1 MGMYINTNISAL
13 AAERN
18 LSMNSTSYQSSVQK
32 LSSGLRINSAAD
44 DAAGL
49 SISEKLQAQVNG
61 LAQAQRN
68 AQDGISLIQTAGGA
82 LTSVTSMLQRMRE
95 LAVQASNGTLAPSDE
110 SAISQEMS
118 QLDAEITRTASTT
131 QFNNINLLDGTLGGA
146 TTVNTGT
153 SGLVSG
159 ATLATSGINVSAL
172 NVSGATGAN
181 TYTFSSTAAGT
192 ITLTNSANN
201 MAQTVNVATMLT
213 QGTSN
218 QVLNFS
224 QLGVSVTLSGY
235 GANGTQ
241 AKIIADLNT
250 AANVKT
256 AAATPFQLQ
265 IGANSGQTVT
275 MSVADMR
282 ATAIGAGNGSGFT
295 SLDNGVTSF
304 AGAATTANAQNLILS
319 IDQAISDVSNA
330 NSGLGAMQNRLQNT
344 IQNLSVG
351 EQNMTAAESAIR
363 DVNMAAEMVNF
374 TKTGIL
380 QQAGQAILAQA
391 NQAPSGIV
399 QLLRG

>member
-1 MGMYINTNISAL
+1 LMDSSSGQMAQVTFDGSPSTLRVTIDHGNCNENFYMLVPVNTNV
-13 AAERN
+13 
-18 LSMNSTSYQSSVQK
+18 M
-32 LSSGLRINSAAD
+32 
-44 DAAGL
+44 
-49 SISEKLQAQVNG
+49 
-61 LAQAQRN
+61 
-68 AQDGISLIQTAGGA
+68 
-82 LTSVTSMLQRMRE
+82 
-95 LAVQASNGTLAPSDE
+95 
-110 SAISQEMS
+110 
-118 QLDAEITRTASTT
+118 
-131 QFNNINLLDGTLGGA
+131 
-146 TTVNTGT
+146 
-153 SGLVSG
+153 VS
-159 ATLATSGINVSAL
+159 
-172 NVSGATGAN
+172 
-181 TYTFSSTAAGT
+181 T
-192 ITLTNSANN
+192 ITLTNSANS
-201 MAQTVNVATMLT
+201 MSQTVNVATMLT

-295 SLDNGVTSF
+295 SLDNGVTTF